1 MGTQNW
7 VELFSGLDDL
17 SLDYE
22 NYNWNKNQILWK
34 KKNQDP
40 RIEITYILCYKV
52 QRIYAY
58 DSDYSLCGWF
68 SQGDRYL

>member
-34 KKNQDP
+34 NKNQTL
-40 RIEITYILCYKV
+40 E
-52 QRIYAY
+52 
-58 DSDYSLCGWF
+58 
-68 SQGDRYL
+68 